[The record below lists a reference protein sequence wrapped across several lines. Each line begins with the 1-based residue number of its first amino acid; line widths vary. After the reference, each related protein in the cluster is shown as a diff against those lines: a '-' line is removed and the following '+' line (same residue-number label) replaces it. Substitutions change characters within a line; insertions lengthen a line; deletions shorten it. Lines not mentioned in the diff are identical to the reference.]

1 MKEVL
6 RDYHF
11 EDNSCRE
18 CAMKKMAVLSRE
30 KLVQYLLRK
39 VVASG
44 EHHPVGL
51 PNGYGHSRFEGPSRF

>member
-1 MKEVL
+1 M

-18 CAMKKMAVLSRE
+18 CAMKKMGTMPQE

-39 VVASG
+39 VREDCAIDSKGFRMETIHRVLK
-44 EHHPVGL
+44 GL
-51 PNGYGHSRFEGPSRF
+51 PDFR

>member
-1 MKEVL
+1 
-6 RDYHF
+6 
-11 EDNSCRE
+11 
-18 CAMKKMAVLSRE
+18 MKKMAVLSRE